1 MEEDIMTLIK
11 RSQDYQHDKTGRLA
25 SAIRGRL
32 AVISAAAEALEA
44 SCDGHDVERL
54 RSIRQTAARMIE
66 TTDRIQRATEAKS
79 DKLAEARKKRA
90 KDMGVK

>member
-1 MEEDIMTLIK
+1 MEDIMTLIK
-11 RSQDYQHDKTGRLA
+11 RSQDNQHGRTGRLA
-25 SAIRGRL
+25 NTIRGSL
-32 AVISAAAEALEA
+32 TAISAAAEALEA

-66 TTDRIQRATEAKS
+66 TTDRIQKVTEAKS